1 MAPVVGKGHEDGG
14 WCFGLF
20 AKQGEDELQERRPW
34 GVVWS
39 RCRSRTRCMQVNKQT
54 SLPTP
59 ELDVLRPA
67 HLEAC
72 VRRRQRAQESQTA
85 EDRPT
90 HTDAFC
96 RFGRA
101 AGLGSRCET
110 RLQHQRKVRHWGCSW
125 GRLVSP
131 RVPVGALH
139 TKTPLSR
146 NQTTLACGPKRS
158 NLRSVTGGSQRCNSQ
173 ELGLPTRATK
183 AERRLHR
190 GRVVVSARHD
200 AAGRGGLPHSH
211 PNPLP
216 TARPPT
222 SIRSPPAA
230 TSSRRPPPTVK
241 LDSHETPPPL
251 SHSPRESTAAS
262 TPISTPVDQPSSPHF
277 GRGKKEPSASL
288 FSFWHRK
295 PHELVASR
303 QPDSDLLF
311 EDAGDCNFP
320 LFPEPPPQPS
330 ASGFADMAAA
340 SPIDIQSPP
349 RYGSNS
355 PQNQTS
361 NLTSALRQAEA
372 QAELATT
379 PGLLNPNNFDF
390 MAGRPGMGERHPSVS
405 MLGSSFYGNSAA
417 RPITMKDRG
426 RRESTNMGSFAG
438 GMSWGGHSVG
448 SWIRDDIMM
457 AGTSPA
463 PLVANS
469 PSFHS
474 SSYLPKMEA
483 AFMKD
488 FTCCGLT
495 LASLHDL
502 LQHFEETHANPP
514 ATRPSQPPQ
523 NGFQNT
529 SGAPTTSIAPSQ
541 TQGEP
546 SYNTQ
551 NGFQSRSGSIG
562 ASRQRLGSVSR
573 SNLSTVQDVDQLDD
587 MDMDDINF
595 DTLNPIEEQPMQ
607 QYPVQQTQFTQT
619 QPQLNVN
626 VNLANNMQ
634 NHQGMRTSTPT
645 TPSASHQFNLQN
657 NPTVSS
663 VNTPTLGTMPMQN
676 HNLTSPESSH
686 PGTPAELDMDF
697 GGFNPMM
704 GMDMGMGMNFGNGNG
719 NGNGNFGMSAFDNNG
734 TIDQPGKRLFSKQG
748 AGLSQ
753 AHLQAALKNYQLSGN
768 DQSEM
773 ARRLREQQLINSA
786 SIPQFPFPEEVKPFR
801 CPVIGCEKAYKN
813 QNGLKYHKQHGHQN
827 QQLKE
832 NDDGTFSIVDPLTSI
847 PYPGTVGMEKEKPY
861 RCEVCGKRYKNLNGL
876 KYHRSHAP
884 HCNPELAMQKL
895 GLTGNLQNL
904 QNANVAGAGMGGI
917 DPSMF

>member
-1 MAPVVGKGHEDGG
+1 MWPPRHSSP
-14 WCFGLF
+14 L
-20 AKQGEDELQERRPW
+20 P
-34 GVVWS
+34 
-39 RCRSRTRCMQVNKQT
+39 
-54 SLPTP
+54 SLP
-59 ELDVLRPA
+59 
-67 HLEAC
+67 
-72 VRRRQRAQESQTA
+72 
-85 EDRPT
+85 
-90 HTDAFC
+90 F
-96 RFGRA
+96 
-101 AGLGSRCET
+101 
-110 RLQHQRKVRHWGCSW
+110 
-125 GRLVSP
+125 
-131 RVPVGALH
+131 
-139 TKTPLSR
+139 
-146 NQTTLACGPKRS
+146 
-158 NLRSVTGGSQRCNSQ
+158 
-173 ELGLPTRATK
+173 
-183 AERRLHR
+183 
-190 GRVVVSARHD
+190 
-200 AAGRGGLPHSH
+200 
-211 PNPLP
+211 
-216 TARPPT
+216 T
-222 SIRSPPAA
+222 S
-230 TSSRRPPPTVK
+230 PTVK
-241 LDSHETPPPL
+241 LDSYEHPPPL

-262 TPISTPVDQPSSPHF
+262 TPISTPVEQPASPQF
-277 GRGKKEPSASL
+277 GRGNKDPSAAL
-288 FSFWHRK
+288 HHLWHRK
-295 PHELVASR
+295 PTELVARR
-303 QPDSDLLF
+303 QPDEDVLF
-311 EDAGDCNFP
+311 EDAGDCSFP
-320 LFPEPPPQPS
+320 LFPEEPQVH
-330 ASGFADMAAA
+330 SGFADMATA
-340 SPIDIQSPP
+340 SPIDIQTPP

-372 QAELATT
+372 QPDMATT
-379 PGLLNPNNFDF
+379 PGLLNPNNFEF
-390 MAGRPGMGERHPSVS
+390 NNGRPSIGERHPSIS
-405 MLGSSFYGNSAA
+405 MLGSSFYGNSGA

-457 AGTSPA
+457 GTSPA
-463 PLVANS
+463 PFVQNS

-502 LQHFEETHANPP
+502 LQHFEETHANAP
-514 ATRPSQPPQ
+514 AARPQQQQQQPQ
-523 NGFQNT
+523 NGFTAT
-529 SGAPTTSIAPSQ
+529 SGAPTSSIAPSQ
-541 TQGEP
+541 TQGDP
-546 SYNTQ
+546 AFNTQ

-562 ASRQRLGSVSR
+562 APRQRIGSVSR
-573 SNLSTVQDVDQLDD
+573 SNLSTVQDMDTLDD

-595 DTLNPIEEQPMQ
+595 DNLGPIEEQQNMQ
-607 QYPVQQTQFTQT
+607 QFPVQNQFNQNQNQ

-645 TPSASHQFNLQN
+645 TPSASQQFNLQN

-663 VNTPTLGTMPMQN
+663 VNTPTMGTMPMQN

-704 GMDMGMGMNFGNGNG
+704 GMDMNMNMGMNFA
-719 NGNGNFGMSAFDNNG
+719 NGNGNFGMGAFDNNG

-748 AGLSQ
+748 GGLNQ
-753 AHLQAALKNYQLSGN
+753 AQLQAALKNYQLSGN

-773 ARRLREQQLINSA
+773 ARRLREQQLINGA

-895 GLTGNLQNL
+895 GLTSNLQNL
-904 QNANVAGAGMGGI
+904 QNANVAGAGMGI